1 MMKTILF
8 ILLGIIG
15 HVVLGNELSLE
26 SIKRESE
33 IKIVHTAHEGI
44 RLFIK
49 SIDGKE
55 KAINH
60 TEFTAICSKGCIKI
74 KKSYFTGKDDTI
86 FKEENGTTREY
97 ISLWKD
103 LLNIGLEDLD
113 SLPMD
118 EAVDPFEFIDSWRI
132 DQDTFNF
139 HFKAENRMISFNLYD
154 IDSYRDK
161 RFKMILNRMMFFFG
175 E

>member
-1 MMKTILF
+1 MKIIF
-8 ILLGIIG
+8 IILLGFIG
-15 HVVLGNELSLE
+15 PVVMGNELNLE
-26 SIKRESE
+26 SIKRDSE
-33 IKIVHTAHEGI
+33 IKIVHTAHDGI
-44 RLFIK
+44 SVFIK

-60 TEFTAICSKGCIKI
+60 IEFTAICSKGYIKI
-74 KKSYFTGKDDTI
+74 KKSYFTGKDETI
-86 FKEENGTTREY
+86 VKEENGNTREY

-103 LLNIGLEDLD
+103 LMNIGLEDLD
-113 SLPMD
+113 SLPLD
-118 EAVDPFEFIDSWRI
+118 DAVDPFEFIDSWRI
-132 DQDTFNF
+132 DQDTYNF

-161 RFKMILNRMMFFFG
+161 RFKMILNRVMVFFG